1 MGENIR
7 RPRNPIVR
15 DDDLCWG
22 TPVFEGTRIGVYLLI
37 GELAAGRTID
47 DFLNA
52 YPHVSR
58 ADVVAALELAES
70 LLERN
75 ARPLDGGAADDQT
88 EAA

>member
-7 RPRNPIVR
+7 QVRNPIVQ

-22 TPVFEGTRIGVYLLI
+22 TPVFEGTRIGVYLLMRQ
-37 GELAAGRTID
+37 LAAGRTID

-70 LLERN
+70 LLEHN
-75 ARPLDGGAADDQT
+75 ARPLSERQNDSHT